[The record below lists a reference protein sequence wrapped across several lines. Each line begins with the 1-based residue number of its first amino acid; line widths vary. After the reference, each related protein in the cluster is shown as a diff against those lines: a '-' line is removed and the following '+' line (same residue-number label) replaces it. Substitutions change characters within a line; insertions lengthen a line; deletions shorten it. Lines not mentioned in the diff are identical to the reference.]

1 MAYNVV
7 GNLENNFIQKTL
19 NERNSF
25 SKVYDIS
32 GGYNKFTQFTSTL
45 NPGGSKQVDSV
56 KYEKSKRGNLGVVAQ
71 IQSNSLVGTSL
82 VIVFSDPTYE
92 FFRVGDTVADSNNVL
107 GNVTVAG
114 PGTITV
120 SPITVTF
127 VAATHFIANMF
138 AKVFFNTSLTRN
150 SVGVTSLYNTPDLD
164 YNYTGL
170 TRDTTA
176 LARKDFI
183 STYVKVGGK
192 YWWCAQQL
200 EMVARMG
207 KMTEFK
213 FVFSERADVGGKQ
226 YNGGIIWS
234 IKNRGG
240 EYVSST
246 AAITQPVL
254 QGLIQGIKTRN
265 PGTTEVTMFAGA
277 GAIAS
282 FQSFMTPL
290 IQFVGVNSTF
300 GMGTKSGLDVM
311 MYNWLGVKLN
321 IVPLDLFNDP
331 KLFQEI
337 STITGT
343 PKQGNAFFIVDA
355 SPIPA
360 VDGGTLPAIE
370 RFHFGPTEMM
380 STYTPGMIGTDGGN
394 ASSTSQMNYNMSAN
408 DIDGVTFN
416 VGSDNG
422 IDILDAKAM
431 CYFELAS

>member
-7 GNLENNFIQKTL
+7 GNLENNFIAKTL
-19 NERNSF
+19 NERNPF

-56 KYEKSKRGNLGVVAQ
+56 KYEKSKRGNLAVVAQ

-82 VIVFSDPTYE
+82 VIVFSDPNYN
-92 FFRVGDTVADSNNVL
+92 FFRIGDTVADSNNVL
-107 GNVTVAG
+107 GNVTAVS
-114 PGTITV
+114 PGTITI

-127 VAATHFIANMF
+127 VAATHYIANMF

-164 YNYTGL
+164 YNLTGN
-170 TRDTTA
+170 TRDTTY

-183 STYVKVGGK
+183 STYVKVNGN
-192 YWWCAQQL
+192 YWWSAQQM
-200 EMVARMG
+200 EMVSRMAQA
-207 KMTEFK
+207 TERK
-213 FVFSERADVGGKQ
+213 FIFSERADVGDKT
-226 YNGGIIWS
+226 YNGGLIWA

-277 GAIAS
+277 GAISA
-282 FQSFMTPL
+282 FQGFLTPL
-290 IQFVGVNSTF
+290 IQFVGINSTF
-300 GMGTKSGLDVM
+300 GMGTHSGLNVM
-311 MYNWLGVKLN
+311 MYNWMGVKLN
-321 IVPLDLFNDP
+321 LVPLDLFNDP

-343 PKQGNAFFIVDA
+343 PKQGNAFFLIDA

-370 RFHFGPTEMM
+370 RFHFGNQEML
-380 STYTPGMIGTDGGN
+380 STYQSGMIGTTGGN
-394 ASSTSQMNYNMSAN
+394 ASSATQMGYNMSSN
-408 DIDGVTFN
+408 DLDGVTYN
-416 VGSDNG
+416 VESDNG

>member
-19 NERNSF
+19 NERNPF

-82 VIVFSDPTYE
+82 VIVFNDPTYE
-92 FFRVGDTVADSNNVL
+92 FFRIGDTVADSNNVL
-107 GNVTVAG
+107 GNVTAAS

-127 VAATHFIANMF
+127 VAATHFIAGMF
-138 AKVFFNTSLTRN
+138 AKVYFNTSLTRN

-164 YNYTGL
+164 YNLTGL
-170 TRDTTA
+170 SRDTTS

-192 YWWCAQQL
+192 YWWCAQQM
-200 EMVARMG
+200 EMVTRMA
-207 KMTEFK
+207 KANEMK
-213 FVFSERADVGGKQ
+213 FIFSERADVGGKQ
-226 YNGGIIWS
+226 YNGGLIWS

-240 EYVSST
+240 EYVAST

-277 GAIAS
+277 GAISS

-290 IQFVGVNSTF
+290 IQFVGVNNTF
-300 GMGTKSGLDVM
+300 GVGTKSGLNVKQYTWMDVT
-311 MYNWLGVKLN
+311 LN
-321 IVPLDLFNDP
+321 IVSLDLFNDP

-370 RFHFGPTEMM
+370 RFHFGNQEML

-394 ASSTSQMNYNMSAN
+394 SSNTSQMGYNMSAN

-416 VGSDNG
+416 IASDNG